1 MAHGHSHSIDDL
13 DAAVVTSP
21 RTRGA
26 VFGLLGLVAV
36 ATIAGLVL
44 LWPGERV
51 PPIFDVGFD
60 AELVEA
66 TVSTVELV
74 PCSGVGDADSVRCE
88 LITARVTSGSV
99 RNQTATFEL
108 FPSANSPRLERGDDI
123 VLSFVADAPPELA
136 YQFADFQRTGPMWIL
151 AGLFALAVIVM
162 GRWKGLRALLGVGV
176 SMAVIVVFLLPAL
189 LLGEPPILVALVA
202 AAAIAFLALFLTHGF
217 NQRTAVA
224 LLGTLIALAITGG
237 LSVLFVE
244 LARITGLASEEAL
257 LLQASSGAIDMRGLL
272 LAGIMIGALG
282 VLDDVTVT
290 QVAAVWELKLADPRF
305 GAWDLYRRAVNI
317 GRDHIASVVNTLA
330 LAYAGAALPLLLLF
344 TQAQR
349 SFQEVITGEAVAV
362 EVVRTLVGSIG
373 LVAAVPIT
381 TALAAVIIAGAS
393 VPDEPQGRRARRR
406 SDPFWGDVDW
416 DDADRGD
423 ADWDDSGDER
433 LDWDDPEADRDEPET
448 PTSRPNPLL

>member
-1 MAHGHSHSIDDL
+1 MATGHSHSISPHDHGDL
-13 DAAVVTSP
+13 DDAVVTSP
-21 RTRGA
+21 RTRGI
-26 VFGLLGLVAV
+26 VFGMLTLVAA
-36 ATIAGLVL
+36 ATVVGLVL

-66 TVSTVELV
+66 TVSSVELV
-74 PCSGVGDADSVRCE
+74 PCAGVGDADTVRCE
-88 LITARVTSGSV
+88 LITARVTSGGV
-99 RNQTATFEL
+99 RNETATFEL
-108 FPSANSPRLERGDDI
+108 FPSATSPHLDRGDRI
-123 VLSFVADAPPELA
+123 VLSHLADAPPELA
-136 YQFADFQRTGPMWIL
+136 YQFADFQRQQPMWIL
-151 AGLFALAVIVM
+151 AVLFVLAVVVM
-162 GRWKGLRALLGVGV
+162 GRWKGIRALAAVGV
-176 SMAVIVVFLLPAL
+176 SLAIIVVFLLPAL
-189 LLGEPPILVALVA
+189 LLGEPPVLVALVA

-237 LSVLFVE
+237 LSVLFVD
-244 LARITGLASEEAL
+244 LASITGLASEEAL
-257 LLQASSGAIDMRGLL
+257 LLQASSGLIDMRGLL

-290 QVAAVWELKLADPRF
+290 QVSAVWELKLADERF
-305 GAWDLYRRAVNI
+305 GAWELYRRAVNI

-349 SFQEVITGEAVAV
+349 SFAEVITGEAVAV

-381 TALAAVIIAGAS
+381 TALAAVIIAGAT
-393 VPDEPQGRRARRR
+393 VPAEPRSRRGRRR
-406 SDPFWGDVDW
+406 SDPFWGD
-416 DDADRGD
+416 A
-423 ADWDDSGDER
+423 
-433 LDWDDPEADRDEPET
+433 EP
-448 PTSRPNPLL
+448 